1 MTTPAALAS
10 RPIRSFVLRKGRIT
24 AAQERALIE
33 LWPRFGV
40 GGDIDGEPGDDPR
53 EGPLDLG
60 RLYGREAERCVEIG
74 FGNGENL
81 LSLAL
86 RRPDRDYLGLEV
98 HRPGVGRALLEA
110 ARADLGNLRIA
121 CCDAVEFFE
130 QRLPPAS
137 LSEVLVLFPDPW
149 QKSRHHKR
157 RLIQPPFVALLASR
171 LRAGG
176 RLHLATD
183 WQPYAEQMLE
193 VLSAAAE
200 LENVAPEGGYVP
212 RPEWRPPT
220 RFERRG
226 TRLGHGV
233 WDLEFRRT
241 P

>member
-1 MTTPAALAS
+1 
-10 RPIRSFVLRKGRIT
+10 
-24 AAQERALIE
+24 
-33 LWPRFGV
+33 
-40 GGDIDGEPGDDPR
+40 
-53 EGPLDLG
+53 
-60 RLYGREAERCVEIG
+60 
-74 FGNGENL
+74 
-81 LSLAL
+81 
-86 RRPDRDYLGLEV
+86 
-98 HRPGVGRALLEA
+98 
-110 ARADLGNLRIA
+110 
-121 CCDAVEFFE
+121 
-130 QRLPPAS
+130 
-137 LSEVLVLFPDPW
+137 VLVLFPDPW